1 LYSIT
6 QVELV
11 ALVDLDPD
19 KPAKRVSFRITY
31 PNSCS
36 LKYDEIG
43 LKLRD
48 MLAASEIEP
57 KEPEEITGKQLE
69 AAA

>member
-1 LYSIT
+1 
-6 QVELV
+6 
-11 ALVDLDPD
+11 
-19 KPAKRVSFRITY
+19 VSFRITY

-57 KEPEEITGKQLE
+57 KDPDEITGKQLE